1 LPSSPRWSV
10 YDAQGDRFLINIRE
24 PACVAVLAADTT
36 ALAAQWPVSAAGPHG
51 LDLDAQH
58 RRAFVACDGGNVIA
72 LDLGTGRE
80 VAGVAIPG
88 EPDATWYNADRSRL
102 YLAIGRPGLLAV
114 VDTQEMILAQTVAT
128 EADAHTTAF
137 DRTRQL
143 VYVFLPRT
151 CRAAV
156 YQET

>member
-1 LPSSPRWSV
+1 MAPETASEGLGMKCPGFPRAACRSGYGVRPSR
-10 YDAQGDRFLINIRE
+10 DR
-24 PACVAVLAADTT
+24 
-36 ALAAQWPVSAAGPHG
+36 PHG

-58 RRAFVACDGGNVIA
+58 RRAFVPCDGGNVIA
-72 LDLGTGRE
+72 LDLETGRE

-102 YLAIGRPGLLAV
+102 YLAVGRPGLLAV
-114 VDTQEMILAQTVAT
+114 VDTQEMTPAQTVAT